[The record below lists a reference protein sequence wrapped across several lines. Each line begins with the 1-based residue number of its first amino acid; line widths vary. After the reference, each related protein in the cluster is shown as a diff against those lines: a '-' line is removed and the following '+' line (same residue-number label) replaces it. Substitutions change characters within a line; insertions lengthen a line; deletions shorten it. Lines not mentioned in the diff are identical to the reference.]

1 MNEKIRKHIDY
12 LFESAPKTRKAMD
25 LKEEMLQNTI
35 EKYQDLVSEGYSAED
50 AFQNVISSIGDVTE
64 LFESLEEKDSFCLSE
79 KDRRKKAML
88 TAVAVGLYIFAGAVF
103 FTGVLM
109 DESMNY
115 RNGVDLTLLGLI
127 IAAVICIV
135 PTCMLVY
142 AANMYPD
149 YHKKKENSM
158 VEEYKEAVYE
168 KNRDKAIRES
178 LGVIIWMTTF
188 ALYFVISFSTGAW
201 HISWVIFLIG
211 VCVQS
216 VAELV
221 LNLRKKQ

>member
-1 MNEKIRKHIDY
+1 MQA
-12 LFESAPKTRKAMD
+12 LF
-25 LKEEMLQNTI
+25 
-35 EKYQDLVSEGYSAED
+35 
-50 AFQNVISSIGDVTE
+50 
-64 LFESLEEKDSFCLSE
+64 
-79 KDRRKKAML
+79 
-88 TAVAVGLYIFAGAVF
+88 F
-103 FTGVLM
+103 FTGVLV
-109 DESMNY
+109 DDMNY
-115 RNGVDLTLLGLI
+115 GNGFDLSLLGLI

-178 LGVIIWMTTF
+178 LGVIIWMITIAF
-188 ALYFVISFSTGAW
+188 YFVISFSTGAW